1 MPPVKR
7 KWRLSLGLS
16 KRDVFL
22 TLVVG
27 VRSRMR
33 RCRKLFWISVFEVIL
48 YTYDNCQC
56 PIVCGGA
63 FDVTT
68 NPK

>member
-16 KRDVFL
+16 KRAVFL

-33 RCRKLFWISVFEVIL
+33 RYRKLFWISVFEEIL
-48 YTYDNCQC
+48 YTYDNC
-56 PIVCGGA
+56 
-63 FDVTT
+63 
-68 NPK
+68 